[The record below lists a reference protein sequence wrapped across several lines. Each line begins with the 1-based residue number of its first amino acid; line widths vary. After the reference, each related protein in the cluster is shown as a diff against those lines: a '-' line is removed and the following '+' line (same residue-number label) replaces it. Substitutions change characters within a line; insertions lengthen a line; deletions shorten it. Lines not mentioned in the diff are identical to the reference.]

1 MSATGPVVKETGLA
15 RHHTFLDRLFDLKP
29 RAFALSEAVLG
40 HHPRTR
46 VLSGFFPDFIWP
58 DAARVKVFEDR
69 RWRHNL
75 AAAEYDDVRP
85 LVCDRNVDVLN
96 PLDIACEPGV
106 SRTMIAEIAGVVVPG
121 HTLTAVDA
129 ASGSQISLGQQGKAR
144 WSFAYPGPIALKR
157 IVVDQPCLA
166 IPPIRHYGHLMTD
179 VLMPICEAIR
189 IGAISEREEL
199 VIFTGDHPPLVS
211 FFIDGMRALG
221 LRVRQMPLKP
231 TEHVVTDRYLYARSH
246 SPNIEQ
252 IFGVPEACA
261 TALALFQAAYREQPA
276 IVAPRRVYLRRK
288 GHRQRV
294 VAGEDALVA
303 RLVQADFTVLE
314 PDWTNH
320 SDQIAA
326 CSGAD
331 VIAAVHGAA
340 LANVLF
346 CKPGSTVVELM
357 ATDGR
362 KSTGLHWSAA
372 AGARYVPVFGGK
384 EGGKQSFAVDP
395 EDAAR
400 EIIAAAERAGPR

>member
-1 MSATGPVVKETGLA
+1 MA
-15 RHHTFLDRLFDLKP
+15 RHHTFFDRLFDLKP
-29 RAFALSEAVLG
+29 KAFALSEAVLG
-40 HHPRTR
+40 HYPRTR
-46 VLSGFFPDFIWP
+46 LLSGFFPDFGWP
-58 DAARVKVFEDR
+58 DASRVRVFEDR
-69 RWRHNL
+69 RWRHALNGP
-75 AAAEYDDVRP
+75 AYDAVRP

-96 PLDIACEPGV
+96 PLDTACEAGF
-106 SRTMIAEIAGVVVPG
+106 SRTMIVEIAGVVVPG

-157 IVVDQPCLA
+157 IAVGQPCLA

-189 IGAISEREEL
+189 IGAITDREEL
-199 VIFTGDHPPLVS
+199 VVFTGDHPPLVS
-211 FFIDGMRALG
+211 SFIDGMRATG
-221 LRVRQMPLKP
+221 LRVRRMPLAP

-261 TALALFQAAYREQPA
+261 TALSLFQAAYRSKPA
-276 IVAPRRVYLRRK
+276 TAASRRVYLKRK

-303 RLVQADFTVLE
+303 RLEQAGFSVLE

-320 SDQIAA
+320 ADQISA
-326 CSGAD
+326 CAGAD

-346 CKPGSTVVELM
+346 CKPGATVIELM

-372 AGARYVPVFGGK
+372 VGARYVPVFGGK
-384 EGGKQSFAVDP
+384 EGSRQSFAIDP
-395 EDAAR
+395 EETAR
-400 EIIAAAERAGPR
+400 AIIAAADGLQPR